1 MYDLVIIGG
10 GAASQAA
17 AMYAHGKQIDFL
29 LISDR
34 IGGRVEPIA
43 AADFDYSLGNIL
55 IHFDYP
61 DAEEEERQLIGS
73 SAVRLFER
81 QLSRQV
87 GRVLSDQVMRVEK
100 LGQHFLVQTLQA
112 GPIAAA
118 TVIVATGAAPRR
130 LTGVPGAELVQG
142 LGHGRTSRAADVA
155 DKSVAVIGDS
165 EQALYS
171 AADLASRAR
180 QVALV
185 LPNAPSSDSVPLSLV
200 QRRPNIELFPGFQV
214 HEVRPLDEGCE
225 LLLVCGEQ
233 RLNLIVDAA
242 FADLGCEPASS
253 LVGHMART
261 SADGF
266 IQVDRGFATS
276 VSGLFA
282 AGDVTHPEGEQVLAA
297 IGDGARAAR
306 SAHFYLL
313 TRPRSRMVGAAGR

>member
-17 AMYAHGKQIDFL
+17 AMYAHGKQLDFL

-34 IGGRVEPIA
+34 IGGRVEPVALAEGDYALSTMLVHSEYPQAEA
-43 AADFDYSLGNIL
+43 A
-55 IHFDYP
+55 
-61 DAEEEERQLIGS
+61 ERQLIGS
-73 SAVRLFER
+73 SAVHLFER
-81 QLSRQV
+81 QLLRQP
-87 GRVLSDQVMRVEK
+87 GRVLSDQVMRVDK
-100 LGQHFLVQTLQA
+100 FGQQFLIETLQT

-118 TVIVATGAAPRR
+118 TVLVATGAAPRR
-130 LTGVPGAELVQG
+130 LTGVPGADVVQG

-155 DKSVAVIGDS
+155 NKRIAVIGDS

-171 AADLASRAR
+171 AADLSSRAQ

-185 LPNAPSSDSVPLSLV
+185 LPNAPTSDSVPLSLV
-200 QRRPNIELFPGFQV
+200 QRRPNIELFPSFSV
-214 HEVRPLDEGCE
+214 AEVRPLSEGCE
-225 LLLVCGEQ
+225 LVLICGSQ
-233 RLNLIVDAA
+233 RLTLIVDAA

-261 SADGF
+261 SPDGF

-282 AGDVTHPEGEQVLAA
+282 AGDVIHPEGEQVLAA

-313 TRPRSRMVGAAGR
+313 TRPRSRMVGGPGR